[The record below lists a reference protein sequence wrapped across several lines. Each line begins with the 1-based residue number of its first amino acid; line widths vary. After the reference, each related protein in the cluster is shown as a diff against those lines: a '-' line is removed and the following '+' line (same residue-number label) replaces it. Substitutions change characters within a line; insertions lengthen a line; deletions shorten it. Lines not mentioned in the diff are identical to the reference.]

1 MGRIFKLI
9 VILLVLGAIGVI
21 GFAYLGDMSPDSQEQ
36 RIEVTLPDGTGS
48 APGAGSSDA
57 STKTGTD
64 AGTDGDTASGN

>member
-36 RIEVTLPDGTGS
+36 RIEVTLPDGSGM
-48 APGAGSSDA
+48 AGTSNSDA
-57 STKTGTD
+57 DTETSTD
-64 AGTDGDTASGN
+64 SETASGN

>member
-36 RIEVTLPDGTGS
+36 RIDITLPGGIGAGGGGTG
-48 APGAGSSDA
+48 A
-57 STKTGTD
+57 
-64 AGTDGDTASGN
+64 N

>member
-36 RIEVTLPDGTGS
+36 RIEVTLPDGTG
-48 APGAGSSDA
+48 AAAGAGSSDG